1 MAANKIEQ
9 EKVNKKVVVEEF
21 DQVEDEAEEEEEE
34 KSSIFLRILK
44 IGAIVFFI
52 LVFII
57 GGFFL
62 GVYLRVFDVSQIN
75 DKLELYKYPIIG
87 QYFDK
92 PLTTKDE
99 NKEQGDTEKPDDPIV
114 LPDPKAQT
122 QAQDKTDTSS
132 KLTEEEKKADASKPI
147 VLDKAEIDKQLKLRQ
162 AEEKKRV
169 SKLARL
175 YGAMKPDKAMPI
187 LDALDD
193 DMVIA
198 ILSKMEEDQVSK
210 ILPLFDTSKSARLTR
225 IMYNGKPPVTQVR

>member
-9 EKVNKKVVVEEF
+9 EKINKKAVVEEF
-21 DQVEDEAEEEEEE
+21 DEVEEDEDEEEE

-44 IGAIVFFI
+44 IGAIVVLI
-52 LVFII
+52 LAFII

-75 DKLELYKYPIIG
+75 DKLELYKYPFIG
-87 QYFDK
+87 QYFEK
-92 PLTTKDE
+92 PLVANEESKGS
-99 NKEQGDTEKPDDPIV
+99 GDPEKPGEPIV
-114 LPDPKAQT
+114 IPDPKAQT
-122 QAQDKTDTSS
+122 QGQDKTDNPL

-147 VLDKAEIDKQLKLRQ
+147 VLDKEEIEKQLKIRQ

-175 YGAMKPDKAMPI
+175 YGSMKPDKAMPI

-193 DMVIA
+193 DMAIA

>member
-1 MAANKIEQ
+1 MAANKA
-9 EKVNKKVVVEEF
+9 EKADKKEIVEE
-21 DQVEDEAEEEEEE
+21 VEDVEDDEEEEEE
-34 KSSIFLRILK
+34 KPSVFLRILK
-44 IGAIVFFI
+44 IGAITFLI
-52 LVFII
+52 LAFII

-87 QYFDK
+87 QYFEK
-92 PLTTKDE
+92 PLTAKDE
-99 NKEQGDTEKPDDPIV
+99 SKGTGDLEKPGKPIV
-114 LPDPKAQT
+114 IPDPKAQ
-122 QAQDKTDTSS
+122 DKTDNPL
-132 KLTEEEKKADASKPI
+132 KLTEEEKQADASKPI

-175 YGAMKPDKAMPI
+175 YGSMKPEKAMPI
-187 LDALDD
+187 LDTLDD
-193 DMVIA
+193 DMAIA

-225 IMYNGKPPVTQVR
+225 IMYNGKPSVTQVR

>member
-1 MAANKIEQ
+1 MAES
-9 EKVNKKVVVEEF
+9 KVNKKEIEEY
-21 DQVEDEAEEEEEE
+21 EEEEYEEE
-34 KSSIFLRILK
+34 KPSIFLRIFK
-44 IGAIVFFI
+44 IVAIAFVI
-52 LVFII
+52 LALII

-75 DKLELYKYPIIG
+75 QKLELYKYPIIG
-87 QYFDK
+87 QYFEKPLDAKEEGKGDDKSDK
-92 PLTTKDE
+92 P
-99 NKEQGDTEKPDDPIV
+99 GKPIII
-114 LPDPKAQT
+114 PDPKAKQ
-122 QAQDKTDTSS
+122 QGQVEDPL
-132 KLTEEEKKADASKPI
+132 KLTETEKNPDGSKPI
-147 VLDKAEIDKQLKLRQ
+147 VLDKAEIDKQLKIRQ

-175 YGAMKPDKAMPI
+175 YGSMKPEKAMPI

-193 DMVIA
+193 DMAIA